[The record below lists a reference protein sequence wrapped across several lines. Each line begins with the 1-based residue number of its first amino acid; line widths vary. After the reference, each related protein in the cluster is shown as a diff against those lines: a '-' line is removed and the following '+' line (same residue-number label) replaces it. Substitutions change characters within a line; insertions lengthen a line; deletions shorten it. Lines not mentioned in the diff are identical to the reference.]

1 MTKDKLLAVLDMSED
16 EQYYWC
22 AEYFK
27 DIFAGSLACLAFRL
41 RDEVKGSEGHEAVNI
56 GQRVVSDYVFNLPG
70 NRPTYE
76 QSVKNAR
83 FEEDYKSWYADQ
95 AKPIHW
101 IIAAL
106 IAKGETK

>member
-1 MTKDKLLAVLDMSED
+1 MTEQELLAVLDMSE
-16 EQYYWC
+16 EKQYYWC

-41 RDEVKGSEGHEAVNI
+41 RDEADDTRMHNAMYLV
-56 GQRVVSDYVFNLPG
+56 Q
-70 NRPTYE
+70 
-76 QSVKNAR
+76 QSMSKTSSTPQP
-83 FEEDYKSWYADQ
+83 EDYATAFWGLYH

-101 IIAAL
+101 VIASL